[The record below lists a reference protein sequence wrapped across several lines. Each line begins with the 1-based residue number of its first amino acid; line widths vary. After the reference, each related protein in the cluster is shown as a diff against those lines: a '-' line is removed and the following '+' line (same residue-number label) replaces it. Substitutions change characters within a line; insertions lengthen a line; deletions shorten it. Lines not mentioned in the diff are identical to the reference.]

1 MNDYMDAADGIA
13 IESIAAPGAESLERS
28 FPEFYATHRDSVYRA
43 VLVSTRNPHRA
54 EDAVQEAFM
63 RAYDRWETVRH
74 HERPRAWV
82 ARVALN
88 VATSWWRRHRREQP
102 SPPERPAPPDVR
114 PMDADLVRLVWALP
128 KRQRQVIAM
137 RVLADLSVADTA
149 QMLGMAEG
157 TVKATLHRAL
167 RRLRNALEADGGERG
182 TPWIV

>member
-1 MNDYMDAADGIA
+1 MNRQMDAANGIA
-13 IESIAAPGAESLERS
+13 IESIATRRAGVNERS
-28 FPEFYATHRDSVYRA
+28 FADFYSAHRDAVYRG
-43 VLVSTRNPHRA
+43 VLVATRNPQRA

-63 RAYDRWETVRH
+63 RAYDRWETVRE

-88 VATSWWRRHRREQP
+88 VATSWWRRHGREQAN
-102 SPPERPAPPDVR
+102 PPDRPAPPDVR

-128 KRQRQVIAM
+128 ERQRQVVAL

-149 QMLGMAEG
+149 AALAIAEG

-167 RRLRNALEADGGERG
+167 GRLRAGLEADGAER
-182 TPWIV
+182 